1 MNPRHHPIESFFPRR
16 DNMKVKL
23 VFVMVLGLLT
33 IVLSTAPRAF
43 AQVTTPRPDPR
54 QTQTLLI
61 RIETKIGV
69 LKDEAQRITDRN
81 PNAAT
86 PNQLGEYLSTLEQS
100 VTRLHE
106 TFDNRG
112 PITNDLRDV
121 MSNATVIDQYVVRNR
136 VTTSAQSQWRSLK
149 TDFTSLATSNRMS
162 WDWNRPVTPVDD
174 PVEEASG
181 TYTAPE
187 SQVRTLLSRIELKKN
202 NLRTQMDT
210 ALSADT
216 TADRSIADYMTGF
229 ETAERRLQQRFQSR
243 QSTSADATE
252 VLRRATYIDQF
263 MTRNRLNPQ
272 TQAQWRNLKA
282 DLNTLATYYNVNW
295 NWNQSLPTDT
305 ASSDGGG
312 TPRNFDRRLTGTYR
326 LNTSMSED
334 TAAAIDKALSST
346 PSAQRENYRRRLEQ
360 RLNSPETIAI
370 EKNNATITMASS
382 LQPRVT
388 FQADGVA
395 RSETNDRGRTVT
407 TTATADQDGLII
419 NYQGER
425 SSDFYLTFLPIA
437 DRRMKMTRR
446 IYIDS
451 GNNSVTVSSVYD
463 KIDNAARWDD
473 ASSPVNPTGGGSS
486 NVNESFVVPSGS
498 RLNAELQSSITGSGS
513 GEQFTMEVRTPTQY
527 RGAII
532 SGHVVTEDPARR
544 VAGRSRVALVF
555 DTIRLPSGQTHRFA
569 GRVDSVN
576 AVSGDTVTVTNQT
589 AQTGTTKPK
598 SGAAGILGS
607 LIGAISGVPVDPA
620 ANSAT
625 TAGSILTQNRDT
637 IDIGSGSQVAITATG
652 TGTTTNPR

>member
-1 MNPRHHPIESFFPRR
+1 
-16 DNMKVKL
+16 MKVKAAL
-23 VFVMVLGLLT
+23 MVLGLLT
-33 IVLSTAPRAF
+33 IVVSTAPSTSS
-43 AQVTTPRPDPR
+43 QVTTARPDPR

-69 LKDEAQRITDRN
+69 LKDEAQRVADRN
-81 PNAAT
+81 PNAST

-112 PITNDLRDV
+112 PITNDLRDA
-121 MSNATVIDQYVVRNR
+121 MSNATVVDQYVTRNR

-149 TDFTSLATSNRMS
+149 TDFTSLAAANRVT
-162 WDWNRPVTPVDD
+162 WDWNQAVND
-174 PVEEASG
+174 PQEEVLPSSG

-187 SQVRTLLSRIELKKN
+187 SQVRTLLSRLELKRN
-202 NLRTQMDT
+202 NFRTQMDT

-216 TADRSIADYMTGF
+216 AADRSIADYMTGF

-295 NWNQSLPTDT
+295 NWNQTLPTDT

-326 LNTSMSED
+326 LNTSLSED
-334 TAAAIDKALSST
+334 TAAAIDKALGTT
-346 PSAQRENYRRRLEQ
+346 PSAQRENSRRRLEQ
-360 RLNSPETIAI
+360 RLNAPEVIAI
-370 EKNNATITMASS
+370 EKNSATITMASS
-382 LQPRVT
+382 IQPQVT

-446 IYIDS
+446 IYIDG

-463 KIDNAARWDD
+463 KTDNTARWSDVNSTSNQTGG
-473 ASSPVNPTGGGSS
+473 ASST
-486 NVNESFVVPSGS
+486 VNESYAVPSGT

-532 SGHVVTEDPARR
+532 SGRVVTEDPARR
-544 VAGRSRVALVF
+544 VAGRARVALVF

-576 AVSGDTVTVTNQT
+576 AVSGDIVTVTNQV
-589 AQTGTTKPK
+589 AQSGPPPK
-598 SGAAGILGS
+598 KGAAGVLGAV
-607 LIGAISGVPVDPA
+607 IGAISGVPVDPA
-620 ANSAT
+620 ANST
-625 TAGSILTQNRDT
+625 TAGSILAQNRDT

-652 TGTTTNPR
+652 TGTATNPR

>member
-1 MNPRHHPIESFFPRR
+1 
-16 DNMKVKL
+16 MKVQL
-23 VFVMVLGLLT
+23 TLAMVFGLLT
-33 IVLSTAPRAF
+33 IIVSTAPCAS
-43 AQVTTPRPDPR
+43 AQVTPARPDPR

-69 LKDEAQRITDRN
+69 LKDEAQRIADRN

-86 PNQLGEYLSTLEQS
+86 SNQLGEYLSTLEQS
-100 VTRLHE
+100 VTRLNE
-106 TFDNRG
+106 TLGNRG
-112 PITNDLRDV
+112 AITNDLRDV
-121 MSNATVIDQYVVRNR
+121 MSNATLIDQYVTRNR

-149 TDFTSLATSNRMS
+149 TDFTSLATANRMS
-162 WDWNRPVTPVDD
+162 WDWNQPVTPVNA
-174 PVEEASG
+174 PLEEVFPTAGS
-181 TYTAPE
+181 YTASE
-187 SQVRTLLSRIELKKN
+187 SQVRTLLTRLELKRN
-202 NLRTQMDT
+202 NFRTQLDT
-210 ALSADT
+210 ALKTDT
-216 TADRSIADYMTGF
+216 AADRSIADYMVGF

-252 VLRRATYIDQF
+252 VLTRATYIDQF

-295 NWNQSLPTDT
+295 NWNQTLPTDT
-305 ASSDGGG
+305 GSSGGG
-312 TPRNFDRRLTGTYR
+312 VTPQNFDRRLTGTYR
-326 LNTSMSED
+326 LNTSLSED
-334 TAAAIDKALSST
+334 TAAAIDKALGGIQ
-346 PSAQRENYRRRLEQ
+346 SAQRENSRRRLEQ
-360 RLNSPETIAI
+360 RLNSPEVIAI
-370 EKNNATITMASS
+370 EKKNATITLASS
-382 LQPRVT
+382 MQPQVT

-446 IYIDS
+446 IYIDG
-451 GNNSVTVSSVYD
+451 GNNSITVSSVYD
-463 KIDNAARWDD
+463 KIDNTARWNDVNNTANQTVG
-473 ASSPVNPTGGGSS
+473 ASST
-486 NVNESFVVPSGS
+486 VNESFAVPSGA

-532 SGHVVTEDPARR
+532 SGRVLSEDPASR

-555 DTIRLPSGQTHRFA
+555 ETIRLPSGQTHRFA

-589 AQTGTTKPK
+589 APTGTTKPM
-598 SGAAGILGS
+598 SGAAGILGAV
-607 LIGAISGVPVDPA
+607 IGAISGVPADPA
-620 ANSAT
+620 ANPA
-625 TAGSILTQNRDT
+625 TAGSVLTQNRDS

-652 TGTTTNPR
+652 TATATNPR

>member
-1 MNPRHHPIESFFPRR
+1 
-16 DNMKVKL
+16 MKVKAAL
-23 VFVMVLGLLT
+23 MVLGLLT
-33 IVLSTAPRAF
+33 IVVSTAPSTSS
-43 AQVTTPRPDPR
+43 QVTTARPDPR

-69 LKDEAQRITDRN
+69 LKDEAQRVADRN
-81 PNAAT
+81 PNAST

-112 PITNDLRDV
+112 PITNDLRDA
-121 MSNATVIDQYVVRNR
+121 MSNATVVDQYVTRNR

-149 TDFTSLATSNRMS
+149 TDFTSLAAANRVT
-162 WDWNRPVTPVDD
+162 WDWNQAVND
-174 PVEEASG
+174 PEEEVLPSSG

-187 SQVRTLLSRIELKKN
+187 SQVRTLLSRLELKRN
-202 NLRTQMDT
+202 NFRTQMDT

-216 TADRSIADYMTGF
+216 AADRSIADYMTGF

-295 NWNQSLPTDT
+295 NWNQTLPTDT

-326 LNTSMSED
+326 LNTSLSED
-334 TAAAIDKALSST
+334 TAAAIDKALGTT
-346 PSAQRENYRRRLEQ
+346 PSAQRENSRRRLEQ
-360 RLNSPETIAI
+360 RLNAPEVIAI
-370 EKNNATITMASS
+370 EKNSATITMASS
-382 LQPRVT
+382 IQPQVT

-446 IYIDS
+446 IYIDG

-463 KIDNAARWDD
+463 KTDNTARWSDVNSTSNQTGD
-473 ASSPVNPTGGGSS
+473 ASSTI
-486 NVNESFVVPSGS
+486 NESFAVPSGT

-532 SGHVVTEDPARR
+532 SGRVVTEDPARR
-544 VAGRSRVALVF
+544 VAGRARVALVF

-576 AVSGDTVTVTNQT
+576 AVSGDTVTVTNQA
-589 AQTGTTKPK
+589 AQSGPPPK
-598 SGAAGILGS
+598 KGAAGVLGAV
-607 LIGAISGVPVDPA
+607 IGAISGVPVDPA
-620 ANSAT
+620 ANST
-625 TAGSILTQNRDT
+625 TAGSILAQNRDT

-652 TGTTTNPR
+652 TGTATNPR

>member
-1 MNPRHHPIESFFPRR
+1 
-16 DNMKVKL
+16 MKVKAAL
-23 VFVMVLGLLT
+23 MVLGLLT
-33 IVLSTAPRAF
+33 IVVSTAPSTSS
-43 AQVTTPRPDPR
+43 QVTTARPDPR

-69 LKDEAQRITDRN
+69 LKDEAQRVADRN
-81 PNAAT
+81 PNAST

-112 PITNDLRDV
+112 PITNDLRDA
-121 MSNATVIDQYVVRNR
+121 MSNATVVDQYVTRNR

-149 TDFTSLATSNRMS
+149 TDFTSLAAANRMT
-162 WDWNRPVTPVDD
+162 WDWNQTVAVNDPMDDVSTP
-174 PVEEASG
+174 SG
-181 TYTAPE
+181 SYTAPE
-187 SQVRTLLSRIELKKN
+187 SQVRTLLSRLELKRN
-202 NLRTQMDT
+202 NFRTQMDT

-216 TADRSIADYMTGF
+216 AADRSIADYMTGF

-295 NWNQSLPTDT
+295 NWNQTLPTDT

-326 LNTSMSED
+326 LNTSLSED
-334 TAAAIDKALSST
+334 TAAAIDKALGTT
-346 PSAQRENYRRRLEQ
+346 PSAQRENSRRRLEQ
-360 RLNSPETIAI
+360 RLNAPEVIAI
-370 EKNNATITMASS
+370 EKNSATITMASS
-382 LQPRVT
+382 IQPQVT

-446 IYIDS
+446 IYIDG

-463 KIDNAARWDD
+463 KTDNTARWSDVNSTSNQTGG
-473 ASSPVNPTGGGSS
+473 ASST
-486 NVNESFVVPSGS
+486 VNESYAVPSGT

-532 SGHVVTEDPARR
+532 SGRVVTEDPARR
-544 VAGRSRVALVF
+544 VAGRARVALVF

-576 AVSGDTVTVTNQT
+576 AVSGDIVTVTNQV
-589 AQTGTTKPK
+589 AQSGPPPK
-598 SGAAGILGS
+598 KGAAGVLGAV
-607 LIGAISGVPVDPA
+607 IGAISGVPVDPA
-620 ANSAT
+620 ANST
-625 TAGSILTQNRDT
+625 TAGSILAQNRDT

-652 TGTTTNPR
+652 TGTATNPR

>member
-1 MNPRHHPIESFFPRR
+1 
-16 DNMKVKL
+16 MKVKAAL
-23 VFVMVLGLLT
+23 MVLGLLT
-33 IVLSTAPRAF
+33 IVVSTAPSTSS
-43 AQVTTPRPDPR
+43 QVTTARPDPR

-69 LKDEAQRITDRN
+69 LKDEAQRVADRN
-81 PNAAT
+81 PNAST

-112 PITNDLRDV
+112 PITNDLRDA
-121 MSNATVIDQYVVRNR
+121 MSNATVVDQYVTRNR

-149 TDFTSLATSNRMS
+149 SDFTSLAAANRVT
-162 WDWNRPVTPVDD
+162 WDWNQAVND
-174 PVEEASG
+174 PQEEVLPSSG

-187 SQVRTLLSRIELKKN
+187 SQVRTLLSRLELKRN
-202 NLRTQMDT
+202 NFRTQMDT

-216 TADRSIADYMTGF
+216 AADRSIADYMTGF

-295 NWNQSLPTDT
+295 NWNQTLPTDT

-326 LNTSMSED
+326 LNTSLSED
-334 TAAAIDKALSST
+334 TAAAIDKALGTT
-346 PSAQRENYRRRLEQ
+346 PSAQRENSRRRLEQ
-360 RLNSPETIAI
+360 RLNAPEVIAI
-370 EKNNATITMASS
+370 EKNSATITMASS
-382 LQPRVT
+382 IQPQVT

-446 IYIDS
+446 IYIDG

-463 KIDNAARWDD
+463 KTDNTARWSD
-473 ASSPVNPTGGGSS
+473 VNSTSTQTGGTSS
-486 NVNESFVVPSGS
+486 TVNESYAVPSGT

-532 SGHVVTEDPARR
+532 SGRVVTEDPARR
-544 VAGRSRVALVF
+544 VAGRARVALVF

-576 AVSGDTVTVTNQT
+576 AVSGDIVTVTNQV
-589 AQTGTTKPK
+589 AQSGPPPK
-598 SGAAGILGS
+598 KGAAGVLGAV
-607 LIGAISGVPVDPA
+607 IGAISGVPVDPA
-620 ANSAT
+620 ANST
-625 TAGSILTQNRDT
+625 TAGSILAQNRDT

-652 TGTTTNPR
+652 TGTATNPR